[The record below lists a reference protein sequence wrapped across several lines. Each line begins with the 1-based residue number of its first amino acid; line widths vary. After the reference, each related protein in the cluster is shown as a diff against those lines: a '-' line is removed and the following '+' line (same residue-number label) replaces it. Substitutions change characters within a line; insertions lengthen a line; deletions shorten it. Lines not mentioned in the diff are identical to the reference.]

1 MNGMASPFVI
11 AQVVIRN
18 IVPLVG
24 IFAFD
29 WSAGNVLILYL
40 LDTLLSMAVII
51 AGLASTFAPP
61 PAGEGAASWINAEAG
76 YIAVGLFVAAFLAIP
91 LGMPVGIM
99 LAASGFPFRLA
110 FHDHSL
116 GIGVLIQAALA
127 LWSYTSLYRA
137 LRTYSPTQLR
147 LRSRFALVLMR
158 WVVVIMAT
166 YFVLDIL
173 PPSEF
178 VLLLLVIAYIAGS
191 IAAEVAPDRFLRA
204 MPGGEDN
211 LREEPAPA
219 DHHSN
224 AGKLQNGAA
233 RDKR

>member
-18 IVPLVG
+18 IVPLIG
-24 IFAFD
+24 ILAFH
-29 WSAGNVLILYL
+29 WSAGNVLFLYL
-40 LDTLLSMAVII
+40 LDTVLSMAVII
-51 AGLASTFAPP
+51 AGLASSLSPP
-61 PAGEGAASWINAEAG
+61 PAGEGAASWINAEVG
-76 YIAVGLFVAAFLAIP
+76 YVAAGLFVAAFLAIP

-99 LAASGFPFRLA
+99 LAASNFSFWDA
-110 FHDHSL
+110 FHDRSL
-116 GIGVLIQAALA
+116 RFGALIQAVLA
-127 LWSYTSLYRA
+127 LWSYIGLYRA
-137 LRTYSPTQLR
+137 LRTHSPAELR

-166 YFVLDIL
+166 YLVLDIL

-178 VLLLLVIAYIAGS
+178 VLLLVVIAYIAGS

-211 LREEPAPA
+211 QREEPTPV
-219 DHHSN
+219 DRRSN
-224 AGKLQNGAA
+224 SRNAQSGVG
-233 RDKR
+233 RGDG